1 MTYEHKTVLLNEA
14 VDGLNVIPGKKYID
28 ATAGGGGHGMEILKR
43 GGILLAI
50 DQDPVAICY
59 IKERLKDT
67 KKQGFK
73 ENKEIFIRRGNF
85 KNLRE
90 IAEKTGFDR
99 VSGVLFDLG
108 MSSFQIKQSG
118 RGFSFARDEFLDMR
132 MDPDQDLT
140 AYKLL
145 NKGGREELYEIF
157 TKYGEELNS
166 GSVADAV
173 LRARAIKE
181 IKTTADLIKIL
192 ENLGTEFKRYEVW
205 ARVFQ
210 AIRIA
215 VNDEL
220 GSLKKGISEATDLLE
235 EKGRISI
242 ISFHSLEDR
251 IVKLTLR
258 KKMKLITKKPVTPD
272 YLEIR
277 GNPAARSAKLRVGE
291 RI

>member
-50 DQDPVAICY
+50 DQDPEAISY

-166 GSVADAV
+166 GAVADAV